1 MSVELKPDMRI
12 DFTGKQVEFTQWQVY
27 VDGKHVAYLNHQPDS
42 ELLPCR
48 VNFPLERMAEIVKG
62 CEEER
67 ERLGK
72 PSTVKPP
79 AEYNLRFIE
88 CHEVVQQQQQQL
100 IEDEDDDE

>member
-48 VNFPLERMAEIVKG
+48 VNFPVEQIDDIVQG
-62 CEEER
+62 CVEER

-72 PSTVKPP
+72 PSTVRPP

-88 CHEVVQQQQQQL
+88 CRKVLDEQL
-100 IEDEDDDE
+100 LSDEDDDE

>member
-1 MSVELKPDMRI
+1 MSVELKPDLRI

-27 VDGKHVAYLNHQPDS
+27 VDGYHVAYLNHAENS

-48 VNFPLERMAEIVKG
+48 VNFPVERIAEIVKG

-67 ERLGK
+67 NRLDK
-72 PSTVKPP
+72 PSPVKPP

-88 CHEVVQQQQQQL
+88 CRKVLNEQAKQE
-100 IEDEDDDE
+100 EDGDDE

>member
-27 VDGKHVAYLNHQPDS
+27 VDDKHVAYLNHQPDS

-48 VNFPLERMAEIVKG
+48 VNFPIERIDEIVRG
-62 CEEER
+62 CVEER

-72 PSTVKPP
+72 PSTVRPP

-88 CHEVVQQQQQQL
+88 CRKVLDEQL
-100 IEDEDDDE
+100 LSDEDDDE